1 MKVIDLAEARDNLE
15 RYGRECRDA
24 PIVVAINGQPA
35 FEISPLFA
43 DDDGE
48 FLSRLLQRS
57 REFQEL
63 LKQRDDE
70 KQRGETVSADE
81 MRRQMLG
88 DE

>member
-1 MKVIDLAEARDNLE
+1 MTK
-15 RYGRECRDA
+15 
-24 PIVVAINGQPA
+24 QPA